1 MVGCFTD
8 DFSQGLILDQKNM
21 VNTLLQLIHTIISG
35 WKSITD
41 GSYINGSITEIKAD
55 PRTIANASRRYKRL
69 RLMFWSCTFGCFIIA
84 VTVMLS
90 ASTLERVLSPLNIQI
105 LKTAVGILF
114 CLCVLGSL
122 IAKNRLLRFR
132 CPRCSATSNLFFTI
146 YSAENECKKCGLK
159 LGK

>member
-1 MVGCFTD
+1 MI
-8 DFSQGLILDQKNM
+8 DFGSKKNM
-21 VNTLLQLIHTIISG
+21 VNTLLQLMHTIISG

-41 GSYINGSITEIKAD
+41 GGYINGTITETKAD

-69 RLMFWSCTFGCFIIA
+69 RLMYWSCSLGGIIIA
-84 VTVMLS
+84 VTVILS
-90 ASTLERVLSPLNIQI
+90 ASTLERVLSPLNTQI
-105 LKTAVGILF
+105 LKTAVGVLF
-114 CLCVLGSL
+114 CLCVLGCL
-122 IAKNRLLRFR
+122 IAKNNLLRFR